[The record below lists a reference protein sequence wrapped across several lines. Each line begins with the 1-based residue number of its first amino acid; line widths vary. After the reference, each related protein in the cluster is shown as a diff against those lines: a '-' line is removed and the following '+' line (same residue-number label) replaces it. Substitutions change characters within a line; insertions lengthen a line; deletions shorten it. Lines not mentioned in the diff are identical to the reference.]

1 MKIEL
6 DSLAHSLN
14 RVTAYERGEITIAG
28 TTYTQSMLI
37 CTDTIIVDWPPAK
50 FSDLQIS
57 DFEQIL
63 TLAPEIVILGT
74 GKSLTFPDPA
84 LLSPITNAGIGMEVM
99 DTGAAC
105 RSYNFL
111 LGEGRRVVAALLM
124 IED

>member
-6 DSLAHSLN
+6 DSLADSLN
-14 RVTAYERGEITIAG
+14 RVTAYERGEISIAG
-28 TTYTQSMLI
+28 STYTQSLLVSP
-37 CTDTIIVDWPPAK
+37 DTIVVDWPPFK
-50 FSDLQIS
+50 FSDLQTA

-74 GKSLTFPDPA
+74 GKTLTFPDPQ
-84 LLSPITNAGIGMEVM
+84 LLSPLTNAGIGMEVM

-124 IED
+124 IHD